1 MKNTRI
7 IELSAMIWMTF
18 VIISCT
24 SNKGVDLDT
33 CTRINLNEEYGD
45 VSVFDIFSKIEV
57 FPLEMTDSS
66 ILARISEYDIW
77 KDTIYIFDNQQDDIF
92 VFEITGKF
100 IGRLNRRG
108 NGPGEYI
115 RIADMNINRFSG
127 NLEVLSVDGRIIV
140 YDRKNL
146 SFLSQIALPTYFV
159 HSFQN
164 VSQDYDV
171 LYFNSKTDNVLFLYS
186 RKEDKIVASE
196 WKIPEA
202 LSFTGFLPLKPFYVY
217 NDSLYLY
224 KGYFGETYLVTSDT
238 TSILRPHHS
247 WDFGDNTFNLDAV
260 LPEKDW
266 RYYDDIYMKGSAK
279 QALGFVPCFENNK
292 FYMMKFRY
300 RNEEKFLFYD
310 KKEKNSKLFH
320 VFKEGFPIYIRFVDN
335 EYGISICEVDYKEKH
350 MNISVLDDENR
361 RRFLSINEESNPF
374 VIRFKFKP

>member
-1 MKNTRI
+1 MKNIRI
-7 IELSAMIWMTF
+7 IELGAMIWITF
-18 VIISCT
+18 VVISCT
-24 SNKGVDLDT
+24 SKGVDSGT
-33 CTRINLNEEYGD
+33 CTRVNLNEEYGD
-45 VSVFDIFSKIEV
+45 VSVFDIFSKVEV
-57 FPLEMTDSS
+57 FPLETTDSS

-77 KDTIYIFDNQQDDIF
+77 KDTIYIFDGQQDDVF
-92 VFEITGKF
+92 VFQMTGKF
-100 IGRLNRRG
+100 IGRLNRKG
-108 NGPGEYI
+108 NGPGEYT

-146 SFLSQIALPTYFV
+146 SFLSQIVLPTYFI
-159 HSFQN
+159 HSFQI

-171 LYFNSKTDNVLFLYS
+171 LYFNSETSDVLFLYS
-186 RKEDKIVASE
+186 RKEDKIIASE

-224 KGYFGETYLVTSDT
+224 KGYSGETYLVTSDAA
-238 TSILRPHHS
+238 SILCPRHS
-247 WDFGDNTFNLDAV
+247 WDFGDNNFNLDAI

-320 VFKEGFPIYIRFVDN
+320 VFKEGIPIYIGFVDD
-335 EYGISICEVDYKEKH
+335 EYATSIYDAGYKDKY
-350 MNISVLDDENR
+350 MDISVLDDENR
-361 RRFLSINEESNPF
+361 RRFLSINDESNPF
-374 VIRFKFKP
+374 VVCFKFKP